1 MIIFSILRLLVSIL
15 CTSYVRAFVTQTA
28 NLPHTKQQHTKI
40 SFNEVS
46 IEDGKDINSDDH
58 QTIATTI
65 GERIRCGDS
74 LIQLANLATS
84 DECKLLV
91 NRCIRYANNITP
103 TRQLDK
109 PGLVRIPTI
118 DAYNRAQLSNTVCS
132 KPLPSDVDD
141 ILQNILSRAISYVD
155 DELPSLSTTLFN
167 TNSIST
173 LLQNNQLK
181 YSSREPAINIYTTG
195 GQFLAHKDA
204 QSLTILLPLSPP
216 TDFTGGGTAF
226 WTQDSRGHRVEE
238 PSIIQKPKYCGTA
251 LLFGGC
257 VTHSG
262 VAVESGERVVF
273 VASFSSSKEGSS
285 SVDQTMEEQRDIYGD
300 SL

>member
-1 MIIFSILRLLVSIL
+1 MIIFSILRLLASIL
-15 CTSYVRAFVTQTA
+15 CTSYVRAFATQTA
-28 NLPHTKQQHTKI
+28 NTPHLNTKQHTTI
-40 SFNEVS
+40 SFTEVS
-46 IEDGKDINSDDH
+46 IEDGKGINSDDH
-58 QTIATTI
+58 QTTTTI
-65 GERIRCGDS
+65 GERIKCGES
-74 LIQLANLATS
+74 VIQLENLATM

-91 NRCIRYANNITP
+91 NRCIQYANNITP

-109 PGLVRIPTI
+109 PGLVRIPTM
-118 DAYNRAQLSNTVCS
+118 DAYKRAQLSNTVCAE
-132 KPLPSDVDD
+132 PLPSDVDD
-141 ILQNILSRAISYVD
+141 VLQNILSRAISYID

-181 YSSREPAINIYTTG
+181 FSSREPAINIYTTG

-204 QSLTILLPLSPP
+204 QSLTILIPLSSS

-238 PSIIQKPKYCGTA
+238 PSIIQKPKSCGTA

-273 VASFSSSKEGSS
+273 VASFSSSKEGSD
-285 SVDQTMEEQRDIYGD
+285 VNQAMEEQRDIYGD

>member
-1 MIIFSILRLLVSIL
+1 MIIYSILWLLISIL
-15 CTSYVRAFVTQTA
+15 CTSYVRAFSTTA
-28 NLPHTKQQHTKI
+28 NTLPPHHHNTKQQHNKI

-46 IEDGKDINSDDH
+46 IEDGKYINNNE
-58 QTIATTI
+58 QTTI
-65 GERIRCGDS
+65 CERLKFGES
-74 LIQLANLATS
+74 LIQLANLATI

-91 NRCIRYANNITP
+91 NKCIQYANNIAP

-118 DAYNRAQLSNTVCS
+118 DAYKRAQLSNTVCAE
-132 KPLPSDVDD
+132 PLPSNVDD
-141 ILQNILSRAISYVD
+141 VLQNILSRAISYID

-173 LLQNNQLK
+173 LMQNNQLK

-204 QSLTILLPLSPP
+204 QSLTILIPLSSS

-238 PSIIQKPKYCGTA
+238 PSIVQKPKNCGTA

-262 VAVESGERVVF
+262 VAVESGQRVVF
-273 VASFSSSKEGSS
+273 VASFSREGI
-285 SVDQTMEEQRDIYGD
+285 SVDQAAMEEQRDIYGD